1 MLNVKSKNKFK
12 GIGLLIFI
20 VLLFCIAGFYYN
32 KHNACKL
39 INNLH
44 FATAIPIE
52 VNKTK
57 GMKNLKCKLYYN
69 NKIRVIESTY
79 FEDEPLLGNKYF
91 IAFNKRDFNS
101 FIVFTNYPVSDSIK
115 SSSNG
120 WSRLPIVEYQNIVKE
135 YLNEKTNQG
144 IYKYFPSCN

>member
-20 VLLFCIAGFYYN
+20 VFLFYIAGFYYN

-39 INNLH
+39 IHNLH

-52 VNKTK
+52 INKTK
-57 GMKNLKCKLYYN
+57 GMKSLKCKIYYN
-69 NKIRVIESTY
+69 DKIEIIESTY
-79 FEDEPLLGNKYF
+79 FNEEPLLGNKYF

-101 FIVFTNYPVSDSIK
+101 FIVFTKCPVPESINENK
-115 SSSNG
+115 NG
-120 WSRLPIVEYQNIVKE
+120 WSKLPIEEYQIIVKE
-135 YLNEKTNQG
+135 YFNKMTSQG
-144 IYKYFPSCN
+144 VYRYFPSCN

>member
-20 VLLFCIAGFYYN
+20 VFLFYIAGFYYN

-52 VNKTK
+52 INKTK
-57 GMKNLKCKLYYN
+57 GMKSLKCKIYYDD
-69 NKIRVIESTY
+69 KIEIIESTY
-79 FEDEPLLGNKYF
+79 FNEEPLLGNKYF
-91 IAFNKRDFNS
+91 IAFNKRDFDS
-101 FIVFTNYPVSDSIK
+101 FMVLYC
-115 SSSNG
+115 
-120 WSRLPIVEYQNIVKE
+120 L
-135 YLNEKTNQG
+135 
-144 IYKYFPSCN
+144 